1 MNIYTKHLENTI
13 SDILIIDL
21 LTGCYNRTYLNH
33 YIRSIF
39 SLALREEKIA
49 FLKVGLITSKAVLDE
64 FNYEIGDRVIKD

>member
-39 SLALREEKIA
+39 SLAFNKRGEEDSFFK
-49 FLKVGLITSKAVLDE
+49 SWS
-64 FNYEIGDRVIKD
+64 